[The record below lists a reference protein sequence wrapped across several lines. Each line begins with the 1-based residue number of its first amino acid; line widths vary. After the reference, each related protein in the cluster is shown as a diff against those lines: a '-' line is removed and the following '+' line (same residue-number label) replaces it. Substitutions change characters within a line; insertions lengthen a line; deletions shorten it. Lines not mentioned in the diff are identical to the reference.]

1 MMVTDDDYPIVSS
14 QDGIKLKTE
23 KMTAEVLYHCIYEDK
38 VFLFYK
44 DEESLLHCY
53 EVENPDAVKEIIANP
68 SEIESVLEKY
78 AKKLSKKDL
87 E

>member
-1 MMVTDDDYPIVSS
+1 LAADDYPVVAG

-23 KMTAEVLYHCIYEDK
+23 KMIADRLYHCIHENK

-44 DEESLLHCY
+44 DEDSLLHCY
-53 EVENPDAVKEIIANP
+53 EVEDPDAVREITANP
-68 SEIESVLEKY
+68 SEIEKILERY
-78 AKKLSKKDL
+78 AGSNKP

>member
-1 MMVTDDDYPIVSS
+1 MLAADDYPVVAG

-23 KMTAEVLYHCIYEDK
+23 KMAADKLYHCVYDNK

-44 DEESLLHCY
+44 DEDSLLHCY
-53 EVENPDAVKEIIANP
+53 EVEDPEAVREIAANP
-68 SEIESVLEKY
+68 SDIEGILEKY
-78 AKKLSKKDL
+78 ADRNKS